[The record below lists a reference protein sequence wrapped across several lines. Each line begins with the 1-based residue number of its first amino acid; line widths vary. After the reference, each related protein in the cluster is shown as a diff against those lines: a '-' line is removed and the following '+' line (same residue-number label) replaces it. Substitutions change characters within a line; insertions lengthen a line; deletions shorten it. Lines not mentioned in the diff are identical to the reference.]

1 MSGKHTKKDGKS
13 QFSMG
18 EYGKSPFYSWVN
30 QRTFDWAIFQ
40 FAMWQITRGYM
51 LPDFFGS
58 QNRQHLQHLQSL
70 SRAVSA
76 CLCRY
81 GPGNGNHCW
90 VWVVATISYWNLA
103 ELRMLQQGNISGDA
117 HHQSPIPIPNKFL
130 WNGAIKSQKLFFSG
144 DAIGIV
150 FVSVCFSYLSFY
162 HLYHLTSSYIILSY

>member
-1 MSGKHTKKDGKS
+1 
-13 QFSMG
+13 MG

-90 VWVVATISYWNLA
+90 VWVVATIFLLEFSWVKHVA
-103 ELRMLQQGNISGDA
+103 TRKHIRWCS
-117 HHQSPIPIPNKFL
+117 SSITIPIPNKFL

-162 HLYHLTSSYIILSY
+162 HLISSYIILYHLIILIIS